1 MSKPLVTIIPST
13 GIERIEEEM
22 RRGGIKH
29 LPVFASG
36 ELHGIVTSKDV
47 VDYLG
52 KWRF

>member
-1 MSKPLVTIIPST
+1 M
-13 GIERIEEEM
+13 IEKEM
-22 RRGGIKH
+22 KRREIKH

-36 ELHGIVTSKDV
+36 ELPGIVTSKDV